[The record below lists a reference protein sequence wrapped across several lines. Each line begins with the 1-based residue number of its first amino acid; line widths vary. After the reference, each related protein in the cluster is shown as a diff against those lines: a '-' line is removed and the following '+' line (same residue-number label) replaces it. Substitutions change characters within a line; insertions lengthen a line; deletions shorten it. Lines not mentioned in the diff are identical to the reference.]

1 METYKCPPVFFI
13 LMRCYNICNMIKTN
27 LPVDCVLAV
36 TYRCNSRC
44 TMCDIWKLK
53 DTPELELEQ
62 YKKLPPTLCDINV
75 SGGEPFL
82 RQDIIEL
89 VRTLH
94 KTCPRARIVISTNG
108 YLTDLIKEK
117 MREILKIAPTAGVG
131 ISIDGIG
138 EMHDKIRGISGGF
151 NLAIKTVK
159 MLREELGMDNLRLA
173 FTVSKQNIEHLGK
186 VYDLSRE
193 LGVQFTMALAQSS
206 EFFFGGK
213 QVEEALDKNI
223 LKEQFWYVIKRE
235 LKSWQPKR
243 WARAY
248 FTKSL
253 LDFAITGRQ
262 ALLSRAGIDFFFLD
276 PFGNVYPSVVH
287 NAIMGNI
294 HNKNF
299 EEIWNSPEAEVARA
313 KVREAK
319 QDVWMI
325 CTARTAIKNYPIR
338 VGWWILKNKFKA

>member
-1 METYKCPPVFFI
+1 
-13 LMRCYNICNMIKTN
+13 MIKTN
-27 LPVDCVLAV
+27 LPIDCVLAV

-53 DTPELELEQ
+53 DTPELELDQ

-82 RQDIIEL
+82 RQDIVDLARI
-89 VRTLH
+89 LH
-94 KTCPRARIVISTNG
+94 ETCPKARIVFSTNG

-117 MREILKIAPTAGVG
+117 MRDILKYAPNAGVG
-131 ISIDGIG
+131 ISIDGIS
-138 EMHDKIRGISGGF
+138 EMHDKIRGIPGGF
-151 NLAIKTVK
+151 NLATKTVK
-159 MLREELGMDNLRLA
+159 VLREELGMKNLRLA
-173 FTVSKQNIEHLGK
+173 FTVSKQNVEHLGK

-213 QVEEALDKNI
+213 QVEEPPDVNI
-223 LKEQFWYVIKRE
+223 LKEQFNYVIRQE
-235 LKSWQPKR
+235 LRSWQPKR
-243 WARAY
+243 WVRAY

-253 LDFAITGRQ
+253 LDFAITGKQ
-262 ALLSRAGIDFFFLD
+262 ALPSRAGTDFFFLD

-287 NAIMGNI
+287 NAVMGNV

-299 EEIWNSPEAEVARA
+299 EEIWNSPEAEAARA
-313 KVREAK
+313 KVREAE

-325 CTARTAIKNYPIR
+325 CTARTAIKNHPLR
-338 VGWWILKNKFKA
+338 VGWWILKNKFKK

>member
-1 METYKCPPVFFI
+1 MN
-13 LMRCYNICNMIKTN
+13 RTN
-27 LPVDCVLAV
+27 LPIDCVLAV

-82 RQDIIEL
+82 RQDIVDL
-89 VRTLH
+89 VRILH
-94 KTCPRARIVISTNG
+94 ETCPKARIVISTNG

-117 MREILKIAPTAGVG
+117 MREILKYVPTAGVG

-138 EMHDKIRGISGGF
+138 EMHDKIRGIPGGF
-151 NLAIKTVK
+151 NLATKTVK
-159 MLREELGMDNLRLA
+159 VLREEVGMSNLRLA
-173 FTVSKQNIEHLGK
+173 FTVSRQNVDHLSK

-193 LGVQFTMALAQSS
+193 LGVQFTLALAQSS

-213 QVEEALDKNI
+213 QIEGVVDANV
-223 LKEQFWYVIKRE
+223 LKEQFGYVIRQE
-235 LKSWQPKR
+235 SHSWQPKR
-243 WARAY
+243 WVRAY

-253 LDFAITGRQ
+253 LEFAITGKQ
-262 ALLSRAGIDFFFLD
+262 ALPSRAGIDFFFLD
-276 PFGNVYPSVVH
+276 PFGDVYPSVVH
-287 NAIMGNI
+287 NAVMGNL
-294 HNKNF
+294 HDKNF
-299 EEIWNSPEAEVARA
+299 EEIWNSPEATAARA

-325 CTARTAIKNYPIR
+325 CTARTAIKNHPIK
-338 VGWWILKNKFKA
+338 VGWWIFKSKLINL

>member
-1 METYKCPPVFFI
+1 MN
-13 LMRCYNICNMIKTN
+13 RTN
-27 LPVDCVLAV
+27 LPIDCVLAV

-62 YKKLPPTLCDINV
+62 YKKLPSTLCDINV

-82 RQDIIEL
+82 RQDVVDL
-89 VRTLH
+89 VRILH
-94 KTCPRARIVISTNG
+94 ETCPKARIVISTNG

-117 MREILKIAPTAGVG
+117 MREILKYVPTAGVG

-138 EMHDKIRGISGGF
+138 EMHDKIRGIPGGF
-151 NLAIKTVK
+151 NLATRTVK
-159 MLREELGMDNLRLA
+159 VLREELGMNNLRLA
-173 FTVSKQNIEHLGK
+173 FTISKQNILHMSK

-193 LGVQFTMALAQSS
+193 LGVQFTLALAQSS

-213 QVEEALDKNI
+213 QIEEGPSKKD
-223 LKEQFWYVIKRE
+223 LKEQFDYVIRRE
-235 LKSWQPKR
+235 IKSWQPKR

-248 FTKSL
+248 FADSL
-253 LDFAITGRQ
+253 YDFAKTGKQ
-262 ALLSRAGIDFFFLD
+262 ALPSRAGTDFFFLD
-276 PFGNVYPSVVH
+276 PFGKVYPSVVH
-287 NAIMGNI
+287 NVVMGNL
-294 HNKNF
+294 HDQNF
-299 EEIWNSPEAEVARA
+299 EEIWNSPEATTARA

-325 CTARTAIKNYPIR
+325 CTARTAIKNHPFR
-338 VGWWILKNKFKA
+338 VGWWILKNKLKR

>member
-1 METYKCPPVFFI
+1 MNRI
-13 LMRCYNICNMIKTN
+13 N
-27 LPVDCVLAV
+27 LPIDCVLAV

-53 DTPELELEQ
+53 DTPELELEY
-62 YKKLPPTLCDINV
+62 YKKLPSTLCDINV

-82 RQDIIEL
+82 RQDIVDLGRILYE
-89 VRTLH
+89 
-94 KTCPRARIVISTNG
+94 TCPKARIVISTNG

-117 MREILKIAPTAGVG
+117 MRDILKYVPNAGVG

-138 EMHDKIRGISGGF
+138 EMHDKIRGIPGGF
-151 NLAIKTVK
+151 NLATRTVK
-159 MLREELGMDNLRLA
+159 VLREELGMKNLRLA
-173 FTVSKQNIEHLGK
+173 FTVSKQNVDHLSR

-213 QVEEALDKNI
+213 QVEESPDINV
-223 LKEQFWYVIKRE
+223 LKKQFSYVIRQE
-235 LKSWQPKR
+235 LQSWQPKR

-253 LDFAITGRQ
+253 LDFAITGKQ
-262 ALLSRAGIDFFFLD
+262 ALPSRAGKDFFFLD
-276 PFGNVYPSVVH
+276 PFGKVYPSVVH

-294 HNKNF
+294 HEKNF
-299 EEIWNSPEAEVARA
+299 EEIWNSPEAETARA
-313 KVREAK
+313 KVREAE

-325 CTARTAIKNYPIR
+325 CTARTAIKKHPIR
-338 VGWWILKNKFKA
+338 VGWWILKSKIKNL

>member
-1 METYKCPPVFFI
+1 MTKI
-13 LMRCYNICNMIKTN
+13 N
-27 LPVDCVLAV
+27 LPIDCVLAV

-53 DTPELELEQ
+53 DTAELELE
-62 YKKLPPTLCDINV
+62 YFKKLPPSLRDINV

-82 RQDIIEL
+82 RQDIVEL
-89 VRTLH
+89 VRILH
-94 KTCPRARIVISTNG
+94 KTCPKARIVISTNG

-117 MREILKIAPTAGVG
+117 MREILKYAPNVGVG
-131 ISIDGIG
+131 VSFDGIG
-138 EMHDKIRGISGGF
+138 EMHDKIRGIPGGF

-159 MLREELGMDNLRLA
+159 VLREELGMKNLRLA
-173 FTVSKQNIEHLGK
+173 FTVSKQNVEHLSK

-213 QVEEALDKNI
+213 QVEESPDVNI
-223 LKEQFWYVIKRE
+223 LEEQFNHVIRNE

-243 WARAY
+243 WVRAY

-253 LDFAITGRQ
+253 LNFAITGRQ
-262 ALLSRAGIDFFFLD
+262 ALPSRAGKDFFFLD

-287 NAIMGNI
+287 NAIMGNV
-294 HNKNF
+294 HEKGF
-299 EEIWNSPEAEVARA
+299 EEIWNSPEAEVARE
-313 KVREAK
+313 KVSEAK

-325 CTARTAIKNYPIR
+325 CTARTAIKSHPAR
-338 VGWWILKNKFKA
+338 VGWWILKSKIKNL

>member
-1 METYKCPPVFFI
+1 MNRI
-13 LMRCYNICNMIKTN
+13 N
-27 LPVDCVLAV
+27 LPIDCVLAV

-62 YKKLPPTLCDINV
+62 YKKLPSTLRDINV

-82 RQDIIEL
+82 RQDIVDL
-89 VRTLH
+89 VRILH
-94 KTCPRARIVISTNG
+94 ETCPKARVVISTNG

-117 MREILKIAPTAGVG
+117 MREILKYAPNAGIGV
-131 ISIDGIG
+131 SIDGIG
-138 EMHDKIRGISGGF
+138 EIHDKIRGIPGGF
-151 NLAIKTVK
+151 NLATRTVK
-159 MLREELGMDNLRLA
+159 VLREELGMKNLRLA
-173 FTVSKQNIEHLGK
+173 FTVSKQNVDHLSK

-213 QVEEALDKNI
+213 QVEESPDINV
-223 LKEQFWYVIKRE
+223 LKKQFSYVIRQE
-235 LKSWQPKR
+235 LQSWQPKR

-253 LDFAITGRQ
+253 LDFAITGKQ

-287 NAIMGNI
+287 NAVMGNL
-294 HNKNF
+294 HDKNF
-299 EEIWNSPEAEVARA
+299 EEIWNSPEAETARA
-313 KVREAK
+313 KVREAE

-325 CTARTAIKNYPIR
+325 CTARTAIKKHPVR
-338 VGWWILKNKFKA
+338 VGWWVLKSKIKNL